1 MVLRGGCGEAGEGL
15 GFHGGEMANK
25 KGRLGEGGE
34 VVVVGSGYDD
44 NPEAEGRR
52 EAKEIVFLVISS
64 PDL

>member
-1 MVLRGGCGEAGEGL
+1 
-15 GFHGGEMANK
+15 MANK

-52 EAKEIVFLVISS
+52 EANEIVFLVISS
-64 PDL
+64 TDL